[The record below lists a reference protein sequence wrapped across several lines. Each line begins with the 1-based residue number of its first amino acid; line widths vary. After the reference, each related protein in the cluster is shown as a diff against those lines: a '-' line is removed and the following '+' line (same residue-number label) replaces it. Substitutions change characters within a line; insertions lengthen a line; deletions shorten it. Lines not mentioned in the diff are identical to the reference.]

1 MLAVGDCSGEA
12 CPNPPGSSPY
22 GASRAGSAFMLAAFG
37 ALIPPVIYAALRYRT
52 VPLSLLLLAAL
63 LVEVVGHVGRV
74 LLAAN
79 PASDAY
85 STVYLVGTHW
95 GAILLGSATNLV
107 LPHVMVIYGPEFQL
121 VSDPVYLNIFF
132 FVLDISA
139 LSFQSVGIGFASTAN
154 TAAEVSQGLIILL
167 TGLAVQAVNLLA
179 FLSMYRYFRHRLEH
193 RRYILDD
200 RYSLVYLSR
209 RFKYFMI
216 SVQAISCLLLFR
228 TAVRIAVFADG
239 LASSFAR
246 SQITSFLLDDALVL
260 LAAMIHA
267 AYPTGRAFGTA
278 WAATSPLA
286 SSSSSPSS
294 SSRRQDVLPLRL
306 RRHRR
311 RRRGARTDNR
321 IVSLPYPYPSPSA
334 TPRFSPAVAHIGGM
348 TPGLPAH
355 PSPRVAPEPSP
366 PLTSPQQKPVHR
378 RAPYEISPASD
389 VPFFFVSQESPGLDS
404 TVWTGSS
411 PPPLEYGRR
420 KTSGRRRAGSSPELT
435 QMVDRDALW

>member
-1 MLAVGDCSGEA
+1 MLDVGDCSGEA
-12 CPNPPGSSPY
+12 CLNPPGSLPY

-63 LVEVVGHVGRV
+63 LVEVVGHVGKV

-85 STVYLVGTHW
+85 LTVYLMGTHW
-95 GAILLGSATNLV
+95 GAILIGSATNLV

-121 VSDPVYLNIFF
+121 VSEPLYLNILFF
-132 FVLDISA
+132 ILDISA

-167 TGLAVQAVNLLA
+167 TGLAVQAVNLLT
-179 FLSMYRYFRHRLEH
+179 FLSVYRYFRHRLEH

-216 SVQAISCLLLFR
+216 CVQAISCLLLFR

-260 LAAMIHA
+260 VAAMIHA
-267 AYPTGRAFGTA
+267 AYPAGRAFGAA

-286 SSSSSPSS
+286 SSS

-311 RRRGARTDNR
+311 RRGARTDKR
-321 IVSLPYPYPSPSA
+321 IVSLPYPSPSA
-334 TPRFSPAVAHIGGM
+334 TSRFSPGVTHIGGM

-366 PLTSPQQKPVHR
+366 PLTSPQQNPVHR
-378 RAPYEISPASD
+378 RAPYEISPTSD
-389 VPFFFVSQESPGLDS
+389 VPFFVSQESPGLDS
-404 TVWTGSS
+404 TMWTASS
-411 PPPLEYGRR
+411 PPLEYGTRR
-420 KTSGRRRAGSSPELT
+420 KTYGRRRAGSSPELT

>member
-1 MLAVGDCSGEA
+1 MLAIGDCSGEA
-12 CPNPPGSSPY
+12 CLNLPGSLSY
-22 GASRAGSAFMLAAFG
+22 GASRAGSVFMLAAFG

-63 LVEVVGHVGRV
+63 LVEVVGHVGKV

-85 STVYLVGTHW
+85 LTFYFVGTHW
-95 GAILLGSATNLV
+95 GAILIGSATNLV
-107 LPHVMVIYGPEFQL
+107 LPHVMVIYGHEFQL
-121 VSDPVYLNIFF
+121 VSDPVYLNILFF
-132 FVLDISA
+132 ALDISA
-139 LSFQSVGIGFASTAN
+139 LAFQSVGIGFASTAN

-179 FLSMYRYFRHRLEH
+179 FLGIYRYFRHRLEH

-216 SVQAISCLLLFR
+216 CVQAISCLLLFR

-260 LAAMIHA
+260 VAAMIHA
-267 AYPTGRAFGTA
+267 AYPAGRAFGAA
-278 WAATSPLA
+278 WAATSPRA
-286 SSSSSPSS
+286 SSSSSSFSS
-294 SSRRQDVLPLRL
+294 SSSPRQDVLPLRL

-311 RRRGARTDNR
+311 RRGARTNKR
-321 IVSLPYPYPSPSA
+321 IVSLPYPSPSA
-334 TPRFSPAVAHIGGM
+334 TSRFSPGVTHIGGM

-355 PSPRVAPEPSP
+355 PSPRVAPELSP
-366 PLTSPQQKPVHR
+366 PLTSPQHNPVHHR
-378 RAPYEISPASD
+378 SPYEISPTSD
-389 VPFFFVSQESPGLDS
+389 VPFLVSQESPGLDS
-404 TVWTGSS
+404 TMWTGSS
-411 PPPLEYGRR
+411 PPLEYGRR
-420 KTSGRRRAGSSPELT
+420 KMNGRRRAGSSPELT
-435 QMVDRDALW
+435 QMVDSDALW